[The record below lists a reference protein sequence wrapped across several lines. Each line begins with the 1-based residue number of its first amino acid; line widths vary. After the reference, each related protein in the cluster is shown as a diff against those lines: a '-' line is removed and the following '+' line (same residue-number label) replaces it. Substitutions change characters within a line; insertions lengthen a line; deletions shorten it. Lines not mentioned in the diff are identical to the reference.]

1 MWKKVLPAL
10 LLLIASAGHFS
21 STNAQSI
28 ARAPVSLD
36 GRVYV
41 FRGDMGTL
49 FSTGMDYFAA
59 ELNQLGLTAGV
70 YNWVDW
76 SALAED
82 AIARY
87 RAAPDRTR
95 VLLVGHSRGGDALM
109 AMAWRLYSASVPVA
123 LAVAFDP
130 TRAVDRVPP
139 NVERFINLYQSI
151 NVVGGGAARPASEF
165 HGEYAAVNLA
175 EHGEMNHVTIDKM
188 LALHYALLPKF
199 LQAVSLGSP
208 SSSTSVPIAY
218 RVPAGL
224 PIEVWDSGM
233 LVRAEAGDTP
243 FSVAQQFAVPTW
255 IVAQLN
261 QLAPGEPIEPGR
273 TLVVPRMIFASSTR
287 AHSGDRNVAALPQ
300 QRALSRHANSCNTEP
315 SGSVSRPQTSRT
327 AN

>member
-1 MWKKVLPAL
+1 MDGAVRCGRKCLPAL

-28 ARAPVSLD
+28 ARAPVEFD
-36 GRVYV
+36 GRVYA

-76 SALAED
+76 SALADD

-87 RAAPDRTR
+87 WAAPDRTR
-95 VLLVGHSRGGDALM
+95 ILLVGHSRGGDALM
-109 AMAWRLYSASVPVA
+109 AMAWRLYSANVPVA

-151 NVVGGGAARPASEF
+151 NVVGGGAARPASDF
-165 HGEYAAVNLA
+165 RGEYAAVNLA

-188 LALHYALLPKF
+188 LALHYAILPKF

-218 RVPAGL
+218 RVP
-224 PIEVWDSGM
+224 W
-233 LVRAEAGDTP
+233 
-243 FSVAQQFAVPTW
+243 
-255 IVAQLN
+255 
-261 QLAPGEPIEPGR
+261 
-273 TLVVPRMIFASSTR
+273 
-287 AHSGDRNVAALPQ
+287 
-300 QRALSRHANSCNTEP
+300 
-315 SGSVSRPQTSRT
+315 RPPH
-327 AN
+327 